1 MKKLLLVLL
10 CLPMIGFGQ
19 CVSGDCKNGYGTYIW
34 ASGDKY
40 EGQWKD
46 YKKDGQGTYTSASGA
61 KYKGQWKDDK
71 SHGQGTYTSS
81 SGDKYE
87 GQWKD
92 DNKSGQGTYTW
103 ASGDKYEGQWK
114 DDKFHGQ
121 GTYTDPNGL
130 IWSGEYEM
138 DEQKEGCY
146 NIDNIYNIDDIIGS
160 KTNCVIELTMMQKM
174 MYINLGFGKNSIIK
188 QDFLFDTGAT
198 RICISKAFASKLEKN
213 GVNIEILNIK
223 NGTAVI
229 ATNELVAVKYAKIDN
244 LTIGDYTLNNV
255 IITICEQDCSLLFGI
270 DTLNK
275 FSDFTVSKKGKLH
288 LYR

>member
-1 MKKLLLVLL
+1 MKKLLLILL
-10 CLPMIGFGQ
+10 CLPFIGFGQ
-19 CVSGDCKNGYGTYIW
+19 CISGDCENGKGTYTFK
-34 ASGDKY
+34 SGDKY
-40 EGQWKD
+40 VGEHKNGMM
-46 YKKDGQGTYTSASGA
+46 
-61 KYKGQWKDDK
+61 
-71 SHGQGTYTSS
+71 H
-81 SGDKYE
+81 
-87 GQWKD
+87 
-92 DNKSGQGTYTW
+92 GQGTYTW
-103 ASGDKYEGQWK
+103 ASLDKYVGEWK
-114 DDKFHGQ
+114 DNKPHGQ
-121 GTYTDPNGL
+121 GTYTYKSGDKYVGEHKDGMMHGQGIYTWASGEKYVGMWRGHNQDGQGTYTDTDGL

-138 DEQKEGCY
+138 NKRKEGYY

-160 KTNCVIELTMMQKM
+160 KSNCVIELTMMEKM

-223 NGTAVI
+223 NGTAEI
-229 ATNELVAVKYAKIDN
+229 ASNELMSVKYAKIDN

-275 FSDFTVSKKGKLH
+275 FSDFTVSKKGELH